1 VDKELLELVRE
12 LKILLEPPKK
22 VLKPLSTPS
31 IPEKRVKIGLE
42 DPALTPYT
50 VPKFKEEPVKIG
62 PKEPQKPTP
71 KESPVLLKDLI
82 DWFQKRF
89 KAPVISP
96 LNDKRAADAKERYK
110 NGTNHAGIVLLVPKK
125 IHEGKE
131 FYKSLQL
138 AIHQYL
144 IPCMLLPLDQFSKET
159 AQTTRLLITDPSWI
173 STYTK
178 DIVRNSESNT
188 DFLWGVPIFYLEPF
202 ETLKTSEGKKR
213 LWQALLS
220 FPRS

>member
-12 LKILLEPPKK
+12 LKMLLDPPKK
-22 VLKPLSTPS
+22 VLKPLSTPGT
-31 IPEKRVKIGLE
+31 PEKRVKIRVE
-42 DPALTPYT
+42 DPVSTPYT
-50 VPKFKEEPVKIG
+50 VPKFKEEPAKME
-62 PKEPQKPTP
+62 PKELQKPTP
-71 KESPVLLKDLI
+71 KDPPVLLKDLI

-96 LNDKRAADAKERYK
+96 LNDKRAADARERYK

-125 IHEGKE
+125 IQEGKE
-131 FYKSLQL
+131 FYKSVQL

-144 IPCMLLPLDQFSKET
+144 IPCMFLPLDQFSKET
-159 AQTTRLLITDPSWI
+159 AQTTRLLITDTSWI
-173 STYTK
+173 SAYTTE
-178 DIVRNSESNT
+178 IVRNSETKT